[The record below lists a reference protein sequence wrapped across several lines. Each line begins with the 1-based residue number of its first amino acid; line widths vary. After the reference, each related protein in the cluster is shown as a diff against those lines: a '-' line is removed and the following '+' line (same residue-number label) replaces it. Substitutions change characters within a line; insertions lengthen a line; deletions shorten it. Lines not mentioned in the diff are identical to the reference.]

1 MKKYIPNSLTLCRI
15 VLVPVFVWMI
25 FFAPFELHYFW
36 ATIIFILA
44 SITDYFDG
52 LLARRLH
59 VTTNFGKLMDPLAD
73 KILVSAA
80 LIALTL
86 ADIDLVTV
94 PVVVIILIR
103 EVIITLLRYYLAS
116 RRIFVPARLM
126 GKIKTVLQLTG
137 IITAL
142 VYRSFLTFFPNLL
155 NDFHKFYL
163 ESGFKTYFWIVAILT
178 VISGLEI
185 IIHLGKTRKE

>member
-1 MKKYIPNSLTLCRI
+1 MKKYIPNSLTLCRL
-15 VLVPVFVWMI
+15 VLVPIFVWMI
-25 FFAPFELHYFW
+25 FFAPFEFHYFW

-52 LLARRLH
+52 LLARRLQ

-86 ADIDLVTV
+86 PDINLITV
-94 PVVVIILIR
+94 PVVIIILIR
-103 EVIITLLRYYLAS
+103 EIIITFFRYYLAS
-116 RRIFVPARLM
+116 RKIIVPARIL

-142 VYRSFLTFFPNLL
+142 VYRSYLTFFPNLL
-155 NDFHKFYL
+155 NDFHQFYL
-163 ESGFKTYFWIVAILT
+163 ESGFKTYFRLVAIIT
-178 VISGLEI
+178 VISGLDVV
-185 IIHLGKTRKE
+185 IHFGKARKE